1 MDHPRPPPRHHAGR
15 GGLHASIP
23 GGGGSDPD
31 LRDGDSKAKSKGLKG
46 GVEKMKRYLANL
58 SFVEMSVVKA
68 TSAVDGPP
76 KRKHVARLVEESWR
90 DPQLAPVEAMN
101 ALGRC
106 PMLNSPLI
114 SLKVLATA
122 HELMQKGSPGA
133 LPASFEWRDHFVMLD
148 AHWTAAVAD
157 AGAKAAGH
165 GLGRACAGLVVA
177 YSRALLRKARFHDQC
192 RGFENNYS
200 FPGAADGGEARGAG
214 AADKKCATTE
224 SLDAMLALG
233 RALRETLDVV
243 SATLPRNPPLAAL
256 QWHRLVAHV
265 GVLVAV
271 EAHLLHAST
280 VYVAA
285 TVASSSPGGLDAERA
300 RWLSRDH
307 DALRGAFAEAR
318 ARPAMKTAFMEEG
331 AGGSFSFLELPE
343 SVPDF
348 ASGGGADA
356 MASAVASSFGAPSS
370 HQRPSAPRAQDA
382 VASPFDD
389 ANSDDELAAATEE
402 RSALAEKAETPTID
416 LPPLIDF
423 DAEEDAWEP
432 PRAVAAPP
440 PPPRPPLFG
449 GYAQTPA
456 QGSGASGAAPVGAH
470 RPGFPSASTLNSG
483 GGAGAGGGYGSPSMA
498 ASRASAQ
505 KPTSTA
511 NQHSR
516 SPSLVRETA
525 VPVAGQLD
533 IDASL
538 AAFELT
544 AARPS
549 TGEER
554 KVDGAAPLMFADLA
568 PAGVSSVR
576 VAPAPR
582 SMLAQRGGG
591 GIAGAGP
598 GANGSF
604 PSFATSQ
611 RVAYGAAPPPPQ
623 RAGLARQLSGGAPA
637 APQYAPGHFNQ
648 THFNQTQFG
657 TPNAEQQQQQQR
669 RAWMPADQT
678 QRRQSPSPPPP
689 GSPPPQ
695 DWAKFDDDSAVAPR
709 RAAAPFAPAPPAA
722 PMNAIVPMPAAQR
735 DAAGVRGGSP
745 AFFGEP
751 AAPPPSAPS
760 FDEIPIGAIVFGKR
774 VGTGAFGDVLK
785 ASYQGTDVAVK
796 RLRLDP
802 SQPQAAEDFRR
813 ELRVLCG
820 LRHRH
825 VVQFLGA
832 CTTGPDLCLV
842 MDFCGF
848 GSLYGVL
855 HNRRQNITAAH
866 VLRWMADTCRGMMY
880 LHSRSIIHRDVKSG
894 NLLLDDSGVIKVAD
908 FGLARA
914 HGPTSNLLT
923 LVGTYPYMAPELLDS
938 QPYNKSVDVY
948 SFGVVMWECLTR
960 DEPFRGCSP
969 MQIVAMLMR
978 GERPK
983 LPERPALPQSYV
995 RVLTECWATQPERRP
1010 TFGQAL
1016 ERLLAI
1022 TQAMRAA
1029 EGETR

>member
-1 MDHPRPPPRHHAGR
+1 
-15 GGLHASIP
+15 
-23 GGGGSDPD
+23 
-31 LRDGDSKAKSKGLKG
+31 
-46 GVEKMKRYLANL
+46 
-58 SFVEMSVVKA
+58 
-68 TSAVDGPP
+68 
-76 KRKHVARLVEESWR
+76 
-90 DPQLAPVEAMN
+90 
-101 ALGRC
+101 
-106 PMLNSPLI
+106 
-114 SLKVLATA
+114 
-122 HELMQKGSPGA
+122 
-133 LPASFEWRDHFVMLD
+133 
-148 AHWTAAVAD
+148 
-157 AGAKAAGH
+157 
-165 GLGRACAGLVVA
+165 
-177 YSRALLRKARFHDQC
+177 
-192 RGFENNYS
+192 
-200 FPGAADGGEARGAG
+200 
-214 AADKKCATTE
+214 
-224 SLDAMLALG
+224 
-233 RALRETLDVV
+233 
-243 SATLPRNPPLAAL
+243 
-256 QWHRLVAHV
+256 
-265 GVLVAV
+265 
-271 EAHLLHAST
+271 
-280 VYVAA
+280 
-285 TVASSSPGGLDAERA
+285 
-300 RWLSRDH
+300 
-307 DALRGAFAEAR
+307 
-318 ARPAMKTAFMEEG
+318 MKTAFMEEG

-423 DAEEDAWEP
+423 DAEEDSWEP
-432 PRAVAAPP
+432 PRAAAAPP

-470 RPGFPSASTLNSG
+470 RPGFPSASGG

-505 KPTSTA
+505 KPSA

-516 SPSLVRETA
+516 SPSFARETS
-525 VPVAGQLD
+525 AGQLD

-554 KVDGAAPLMFADLA
+554 RVDGAAPLMFADLA

-648 THFNQTQFG
+648 TQGAFVPAQFG
-657 TPNAEQQQQQQR
+657 TPNAEQQQQQQQRR

-722 PMNAIVPMPAAQR
+722 PMNAIVPMPVAQR
-735 DAAGVRGGSP
+735 DAAGGPRRFP
-745 AFFGEP
+745 RLFRRRLARR
-751 AAPPPSAPS
+751 AAPV
-760 FDEIPIGAIVFGKR
+760 GA
-774 VGTGAFGDVLK
+774 
-785 ASYQGTDVAVK
+785 
-796 RLRLDP
+796 
-802 SQPQAAEDFRR
+802 
-813 ELRVLCG
+813 
-820 LRHRH
+820 
-825 VVQFLGA
+825 VV
-832 CTTGPDLCLV
+832 
-842 MDFCGF
+842 
-848 GSLYGVL
+848 
-855 HNRRQNITAAH
+855 
-866 VLRWMADTCRGMMY
+866 
-880 LHSRSIIHRDVKSG
+880 
-894 NLLLDDSGVIKVAD
+894 
-908 FGLARA
+908 
-914 HGPTSNLLT
+914 
-923 LVGTYPYMAPELLDS
+923 
-938 QPYNKSVDVY
+938 
-948 SFGVVMWECLTR
+948 
-960 DEPFRGCSP
+960 
-969 MQIVAMLMR
+969 
-978 GERPK
+978 
-983 LPERPALPQSYV
+983 
-995 RVLTECWATQPERRP
+995 
-1010 TFGQAL
+1010 
-1016 ERLLAI
+1016 
-1022 TQAMRAA
+1022 
-1029 EGETR
+1029 